1 MTAATVLDIVVV
13 LTLLG
18 YAVRGWRTGVLGG
31 GLGLL
36 GLVAGAALALW
47 GAPRSIAHVAI
58 LNSSAPLRAVVL
70 IVAVLVA
77 ALVGQGLL
85 GALGRRL
92 RSATPL
98 PWLRIVDSLF
108 GLVGAVVVA
117 ALVIWFIGAAVRPVV
132 PRSWART
139 MNDSTALTTIDRA
152 TPDQVGRYASRLTE
166 ILDGSGMPRVF
177 SGLFPETIA
186 PAPRP
191 DNSVGQTAKVRKAA
205 ASIVKIRTVAESCGR
220 AQEGSGWVSARH
232 RVVTNAHVV
241 AGASAV
247 SVQPGGEGPR
257 LTATVVAF
265 DPDLDMAVL
274 EVPDL
279 GAPPLP
285 RTAALERATGV
296 VVAGFPQDGPYRV
309 TPARVRGVLYAPGDD
324 IYGGGG
330 VTREVYSLYAAVQ
343 PGNSGGPVLTKDGR
357 VAGTVFA
364 RSLVDAETGYALT
377 NAETETTMDE
387 AAHDMTPASTQRCIS
402 DK

>member
-13 LTLLG
+13 LALLG

-31 GLGLL
+31 GLGLV
-36 GLVAGAALALW
+36 GLVAGAAVALW
-47 GAPRSIAHVAI
+47 GAPLLIAHLAI
-58 LNSSAPLRAVVL
+58 LNSNPLFRAVVL
-70 IVAVLVA
+70 IVAVLVS
-77 ALVGQGLL
+77 ALLGQGLL
-85 GALGRRL
+85 GSLGRRL

-98 PWLRIVDSLF
+98 PWLGIVDSLF
-108 GLVGAVVVA
+108 GLAGAVVVA
-117 ALVIWFIGAAVRPVV
+117 ALVISFIGAAVRPVV

-139 MNDSTALTTIDRA
+139 MNDSTALTIIDRA

-205 ASIVKIRTVAESCGR
+205 ASIVKIRTIAESCGR

-241 AGASAV
+241 AGASSV
-247 SVQPGGEGPR
+247 SVQPEGEGPR

-265 DPDLDMAVL
+265 DPDLDIAVL

-279 GAPPLP
+279 GAAPLP
-285 RTAALERATGV
+285 RTGALERATGV
-296 VVAGFPQDGPYRV
+296 IVAGFPQDGPYRV
-309 TPARVRGVLYAPGDD
+309 TPARVRAVLHAPGDD

-330 VTREVYSLYAAVQ
+330 VTREVYSLYAGVQ

-377 NAETETTMDE
+377 NAETATKIDQ
-387 AAHDMTPASTQRCIS
+387 AAHDTTPASTQRCIS
-402 DK
+402 D